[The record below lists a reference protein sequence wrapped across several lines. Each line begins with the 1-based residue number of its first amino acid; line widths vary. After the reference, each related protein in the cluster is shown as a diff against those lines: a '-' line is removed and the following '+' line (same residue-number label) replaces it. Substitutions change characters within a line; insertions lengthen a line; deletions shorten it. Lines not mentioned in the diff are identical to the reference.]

1 MTLGELLLGR
11 VREGSQDLWRGVRRR
26 VGVRMI
32 GLLLLLHGGFFG
44 VLWLLGDTWHAGR
57 HREVALGMARVLL
70 PAAGLCGGL
79 VMAFRGSLHALL
91 ISGPFLRSIADLLLD
106 RRMPWAGGDPMGH
119 LAAFASPQALAR
131 AARIRDLPLIL
142 FLSRTVLRLEAKPLL
157 RAAQTGVGGERL
169 LNEMVAAGPRPL
181 GAVPSAD
188 CGRRL
193 ARTDSRRG
201 APHCGRPVVPLTRT
215 APKAD

>member
-1 MTLGELLLGR
+1 
-11 VREGSQDLWRGVRRR
+11 
-26 VGVRMI
+26 
-32 GLLLLLHGGFFG
+32 
-44 VLWLLGDTWHAGR
+44 
-57 HREVALGMARVLL
+57 MARVLL

-142 FLSRTVLRLEAKPLL
+142 FLSRTVLRLETKPLL
-157 RAAQTGVGGERL
+157 RAVQTGVGGERL
-169 LNEMVAAGPRPL
+169 LREMERQVRDRSARSLRRIAGAVWLGLALAVALPFAAG
-181 GAVPSAD
+181 
-188 CGRRL
+188 RL
-193 ARTDSRRG
+193 FR
-201 APHCGRPVVPLTRT
+201 
-215 APKAD
+215 